1 MRVVSGAALLVEG
14 YQALRGKPPLGPA
27 LLQGSSMGLG
37 TLLIAGLWTPVA
49 GSLVA
54 VEALWNV
61 FSPGPPWRWMM
72 LATLGAA
79 LALIGPGIWS
89 LDARLFGWKR
99 LDIRT
104 RKSASTP
111 PGSRAE
117 MTALIF
123 HDRRAYL

>member
-1 MRVVSGAALLVEG
+1 MRMVSGTALLVEA
-14 YQALRGKPPLGPA
+14 YQVLRGKPPLGPA
-27 LLQGSSMGLG
+27 LLEGCSMGLG
-37 TLLIAGLWTPVA
+37 TLLIAGLWTPVT

-54 VEALWNV
+54 VEALWHV
-61 FSPGPPWRWMM
+61 FSPGPPWRWIM

-104 RKSASTP
+104 RKIESVPS
-111 PGSRAE
+111 
-117 MTALIF
+117 
-123 HDRRAYL
+123 